1 MSRQHAGQQTRLD
14 AVLCCSGLQVVC
26 APGRQPSHSLYLVCS
41 RHVQDWGWVSAY
53 LALGALQVVQPRRLR
68 DARVPAEAVVPRL
81 QRLQG
86 AHTCGA
92 WSEQ

>member
-1 MSRQHAGQQTRLD
+1 MQVSRHAWMLCCAVQGYRLCVPHVASHPQLLPGLFTAHAGLGSVI
-14 AVLCCSGLQVVC
+14 A
-26 APGRQPSHSLYLVCS
+26 H
-41 RHVQDWGWVSAY
+41 
-53 LALGALQVVQPRRLR
+53 LALGALQIVQTRGLW

-92 WSEQ
+92 